1 MRSRLSVVAVA
12 VVILLGLAYA
22 GAAAEQGRMP
32 KLPPAYTL
40 AQTGD
45 SPGPVTF
52 NHESHVD
59 ADKPACTS
67 CHSRIFK
74 ILKPG
79 TAADGKPMTHD
90 AMNTGAACGACHGKT
105 SFGFDDCTMCHR
117 SE

>member
-1 MRSRLSVVAVA
+1 MRSRLSAVALAVA
-12 VVILLGLAYA
+12 VLLGLAYA
-22 GAAAEQGRMP
+22 GAAAAQGRMP
-32 KLPPAYTL
+32 KLPAAYTL

-45 SPGPVTF
+45 SPGKVTF

-79 TAADGKPMTHD
+79 TAADGKTMTHD
-90 AMNTGAACGACHGKT
+90 AMNKGAACGACHGKT
-105 SFGFDDCTMCHR
+105 AFGFDDCTMCHR